1 MSIDLD
7 QLEALAKA
15 AGGQPW
21 AEDGYIIFEDI
32 PGGGE
37 VVGRVD
43 VASALCG
50 EVADFMA
57 AANPAAILELIAE
70 VRRLSGIVEK
80 YIDPKEVR
88 LTGMHPIGGA
98 LHIGLEGGACKIF
111 AESFAEQ
118 FRESCAT
125 NYVEMTLESNDAEIG
140 ELLVTLQRVQGKTP
154 AQLRREAEAE
164 RDALRD
170 DAERLRAEL
179 NDFTT
184 QCGELNEEVV
194 RLRAELATPLLT
206 GADAPMYG
214 GIFCA
219 EGISHNTA
227 ESAFYAGASL
237 VTVYYGRKHV
247 YPHLAAFMA
256 DFPKEIA

>member
-1 MSIDLD
+1 MIEIEK
-7 QLEALAKA
+7 LEMLAKA
-15 AGGQPW
+15 AQR
-21 AEDGYIIFEDI
+21 
-32 PGGGE
+32 GE
-37 VVGRVD
+37 VSWSFGP
-43 VASALCG
+43 SQT
-50 EVADFMA
+50 
-57 AANPAAILELIAE
+57 LELIAE

-118 FRESCAT
+118 FRESGAT

-164 RDALRD
+164 RNALRD

-179 NDFTT
+179 HDFTT
-184 QCGELNEEVV
+184 TYGDLNQEVAG
-194 RLRAELATPLLT
+194 LRADAERYRRLKTFAHPSYNVKAISNAHSASLAKEEFLT
-206 GADAPMYG
+206 V
-214 GIFCA
+214 
-219 EGISHNTA
+219 
-227 ESAFYAGASL
+227 YAGSWEAMDAVL
-237 VTVYYGRKHV
+237 DGVVTVNTV
-247 YPHLAAFMA
+247 NI
-256 DFPKEIA
+256 KEQS

>member
-1 MSIDLD
+1 MTIDLD
-7 QLEALAKA
+7 KLEDLAKA
-15 AGGQPW
+15 AQR
-21 AEDGYIIFEDI
+21 
-32 PGGGE
+32 GE
-37 VVGRVD
+37 VSWSFGP
-43 VASALCG
+43 SQT
-50 EVADFMA
+50 
-57 AANPAAILELIAE
+57 LELIAE

-118 FRESCAT
+118 FRESGAT

-164 RDALRD
+164 RNALRD

-179 NDFTT
+179 HDFTT

-194 RLRAELATPLLT
+194 RLRENSLMSGMDLLGVIVDVEQGHGFDDVCLNTIKRVSKMLGNASRGAE
-206 GADAPMYG
+206 
-214 GIFCA
+214 
-219 EGISHNTA
+219 
-227 ESAFYAGASL
+227 
-237 VTVYYGRKHV
+237 
-247 YPHLAAFMA
+247 
-256 DFPKEIA
+256 